1 MTEHR
6 KGLLL
11 TTLGVCLIIPDATF
25 VRLIDAPSLTN
36 ALWRSGL
43 LAVSLTFFLVLKYRF
58 RLFSVLKQLGRWGAT
73 SSFFSGLGT
82 ILFVGAIDRTS
93 VANVLLILALSPIW
107 AAVLTRFV
115 TGVPVKTHTLVAVPF
130 AFLGV
135 SIALSGSIENLNNVG
150 NLLALFCSFVLASN
164 LTLIRANKRID
175 MVPAVALGGVL
186 GFVVLSLA
194 GTSSKLL
201 PGDLTPTLI
210 LGVILLPS
218 AMALLTMGGRY
229 LPSPETALLL
239 LGETALSPVLAA
251 IVVKEPI
258 PLQSLVGGSIVILTL
273 FLHAFI
279 PLRTFRPLALN
290 KSLGTAQVSP
300 IDLNDSNS

>member
-1 MTEHR
+1 MSEHR

-11 TTLGVCLIIPDATF
+11 TTLGVCLLIPDATF
-25 VRLIDAPSLTN
+25 VRLIDASSLTN

-43 LAVSLTFFLVLKYRF
+43 LAVSLTLFLILKYRF
-58 RLFSVLKQLGRWGAT
+58 RLFTVVKQLGRWGVT
-73 SSFFSGLGT
+73 SSLFSGLGT

-115 TGVPVKTHTLVAVPF
+115 TRVPVRTHTLVAVPF

-135 SIALSGSIENLNNVG
+135 SIALSGSVENLNNAG
-150 NLLALFCSFVLASN
+150 NLLALFCSLVLASN
-164 LTLIRANKRID
+164 LTLIRAHKRID

-186 GFVVLSLA
+186 GFVALSLA
-194 GTSSKLL
+194 GTSPRLL

-210 LGVILLPS
+210 LGALILPS
-218 AMALLTMGGRY
+218 AMALMTMGGRY

-251 IVVKEPI
+251 IVIKESI

-273 FLHAFI
+273 FLHACI
-279 PLRTFRPLALN
+279 PLSSRWSSHLDKTLRT
-290 KSLGTAQVSP
+290 TQVLP
-300 IDLNDSNS
+300 VDLNDSDS

>member
-1 MTEHR
+1 
-6 KGLLL
+6 
-11 TTLGVCLIIPDATF
+11 VCLLIPDATF

-43 LAVSLTFFLVLKYRF
+43 LAVSLTLFLILKYRF
-58 RLFSVLKQLGRWGAT
+58 RLFVVLKQLGRWGAT
-73 SSFFSGLGT
+73 SSFFSGIGT

-115 TGVPVKTHTLVAVPF
+115 TRVPVRTHTLLAVPF

-135 SIALSGSIENLNNVG
+135 SIALSGSVEKLNSVG
-150 NLLALFCSFVLASN
+150 NLLALFCSFAMASN

-186 GFVVLSLA
+186 GFVTLSLV

-210 LGVILLPS
+210 LGVLILPS

-239 LGETALSPVLAA
+239 LGETALSPILAA
-251 IVVKEPI
+251 IVLKESI
-258 PLQSLVGGSIVILTL
+258 PLQTLVGGSIVILTL
-273 FLHAFI
+273 FLHACI
-279 PLRTFRPLALN
+279 PLRSSRSSPLEKTLETIPALPVN
-290 KSLGTAQVSP
+290 PNNS
-300 IDLNDSNS
+300 DS